1 MNLKK
6 RFCLAYTV
14 LTLTIAML
22 MFTACGAVKHQP
34 TTNTQTTT
42 IIRDS
47 VAIHTD
53 TVKVEIPVER
63 YVDVVPAY
71 DTLRLE
77 TTLAKSEAF
86 VDTLTHTL
94 KGKLEHKPGALTT
107 DVKYVE
113 RVRVEYR
120 DSLVTKE
127 IPVEVEVVRQV
138 VPRWCWYLV
147 LMNVLTVIALF
158 IISYLRFKGR
168 LKL

>member
-1 MNLKK
+1 MRN
-6 RFCLAYTV
+6 RFYSSVTTLLVTILMLAG
-14 LTLTIAML
+14 
-22 MFTACGAVKHQP
+22 CGAAQLLP
-34 TTNTQTTT
+34 TQSSQVTTT

-127 IPVEVEVVRQV
+127 IPVEVEVVKTV
-138 VPRWCWYLV
+138 TPRWAWYLV

-158 IISYLRFKGR
+158 IISYLRFKGKF
-168 LKL
+168 KL

>member
-1 MNLKK
+1 MRN
-6 RFCLAYTV
+6 RFYSSVTTLLVTILMLAG
-14 LTLTIAML
+14 
-22 MFTACGAVKHQP
+22 CGAAQHLP
-34 TTNTQTTT
+34 QTTT
-42 IIRDS
+42 NVLTVVRDS

>member
-1 MNLKK
+1 MRN
-6 RFCLAYTV
+6 RFYSNVTTLLVTILMLAG
-14 LTLTIAML
+14 
-22 MFTACGAVKHQP
+22 CGAAQHLP
-34 TTNTQTTT
+34 TQSSQVTTT

-127 IPVEVEVVRQV
+127 IPVEVEVVREV
-138 VPRWCWYLV
+138 TPRWCWYLV

-158 IISYLRFKGR
+158 IISYLKFKGKF
-168 LKL
+168 KL

>member
-1 MNLKK
+1 MG
-6 RFCLAYTV
+6 FAVMT
-14 LTLTIAML
+14 AML
-22 MFTACGAVKHQP
+22 LGCSTAQHLP
-34 TTNTQTTT
+34 TTNTQTT
-42 IIRDS
+42 IMIRDS
-47 VAIHTD
+47 VVIRQD
-53 TVKVEIPVER
+53 TVRVEIPVER

-127 IPVEVEVVRQV
+127 IPVEVEVVKTV
-138 VPRWCWYLV
+138 TPRWAYYLV

-158 IISYLRFKGR
+158 IISYLRFKGKF
-168 LKL
+168 KL

>member
-1 MNLKK
+1 MRN
-6 RFCLAYTV
+6 RFYSNVTTLLVTILMLAG
-14 LTLTIAML
+14 
-22 MFTACGAVKHQP
+22 CGAAQHLP
-34 TTNTQTTT
+34 TQSSQVTTT
-42 IIRDS
+42 IIKDS
-47 VAIHTD
+47 LVVRTD

-71 DTLRLE
+71 DTLHLE

-127 IPVEVEVVRQV
+127 IPVEVEVVKTV
-138 VPRWCWYLV
+138 TPRWAWYLV

-158 IISYLRFKGR
+158 ILSYLKFKKKTI
-168 LKL
+168 L

>member
-1 MNLKK
+1 MLVTILM
-6 RFCLAYTV
+6 LAG
-14 LTLTIAML
+14 
-22 MFTACGAVKHQP
+22 CGAAQHLV
-34 TTNTQTTT
+34 TQSSQVTTT

-94 KGKLEHKPGALTT
+94 KGKLEHKPGSLTT

-127 IPVEVEVVRQV
+127 IPVEVEVVKTV
-138 VPRWCWYLV
+138 TPRWAWYLV

-158 IISYLRFKGR
+158 VISYLRFKGR